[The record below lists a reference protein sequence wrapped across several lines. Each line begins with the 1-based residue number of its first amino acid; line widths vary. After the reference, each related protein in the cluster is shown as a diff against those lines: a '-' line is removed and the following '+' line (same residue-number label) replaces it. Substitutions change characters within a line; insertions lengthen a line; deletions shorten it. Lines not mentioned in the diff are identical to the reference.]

1 MLFIFLFFY
10 MCEDKLRLF
19 CGLFFS
25 GDEDIIISSGFSY
38 DGKTVNVYTTVTCNG
53 KLYDDDYYYPA
64 EKIENP
70 AMEKKIFDSA
80 VTKSFCHAAMKIKK
94 INLPWG
100 VMSGIRPAKNVREFL
115 ESGIKKDELMPMLSK
130 LYEVE
135 PEKAQLAM
143 TVAEN
148 EKEILKK
155 AKPDSVSIYV
165 GIPFC
170 PTRCL
175 YCSFV
180 STDVRVSG
188 KYMDEYLKLLLVEI
202 DKTAEIIKC
211 AGKRVQ
217 NIYIG
222 GGTPTTLSA
231 EQLFLLL
238 DKLKSLIPPEGLD
251 EFTLEAGRP
260 DTITAEKLISAKKG
274 GVTRISINPQTMN
287 GKTLVRVGRAH
298 TPQMAVD
305 SFRMARDAGFDN
317 INMDLIAGL
326 PGENLEDFIYT
337 VDKVSELDPENI
349 TVHSMCIKKS
359 ADFRFSGEEL
369 AAGRLM
375 NSMLSYAQN
384 KMKETGR
391 VPYYMYRQKNI
402 SGNLE
407 NVGYSKPGYMSF
419 YNINIMEETQTIIA
433 VGCGGSTKVVKDG
446 RISRIFNFKDPK
458 TYIDRFDEILGKKD
472 EVLELMGRKE
482 ETVCHKVLQIK

>member
-1 MLFIFLFFY
+1 MILIFQNGY
-10 MCEDKLRLF
+10 ECEDKLRLF
-19 CGLFFS
+19 AGLFFS
-25 GDEDIIISSGFSY
+25 EYEDVTISSGLDF
-38 DGKTVNVYTTVTCNG
+38 DGKCINVYTSITYNAKV
-53 KLYDDDYYYPA
+53 YDEDYYFDTSGITHH
-64 EKIENP
+64 KL
-70 AMEKKIFDSA
+70 MKKAFDAA

-115 ESGIKKDELMPMLSK
+115 QSGIKEDELMNLLST
-130 LYEVE
+130 LYEVA

-155 AKPDSVSIYV
+155 AKPNSVSIYV

-180 STDVRVSG
+180 STDVRISG
-188 KYMDEYLKLLLVEI
+188 RYIDKYLELLVKEI
-202 DKTAEIIKC
+202 DKTAEVLKKT
-211 AGKRVQ
+211 GLTVQ
-217 NIYIG
+217 TIYIG

-231 EQLFLLL
+231 PQLKILL
-238 DKLKSLIPPEGLD
+238 DKLATLVSDEGLD

-260 DTITAEKLISAKKG
+260 DTITKDKLVCAKEG

-287 GKTLVRVGRAH
+287 DKTLQRVGRAH
-298 TPQMAVD
+298 SAKMAED
-305 SFRMARDAGFDN
+305 AFYMARDAGFDN

-326 PGENLEDFIYT
+326 PGEDLNDFCYSL
-337 VDKVSELDPENI
+337 DKVVKLEPENI

-369 AAGRLM
+369 AAANLM
-375 NSMLSYAQN
+375 NDMLSYTQ
-384 KMKETGR
+384 KTMEMSGR
-391 VPYYMYRQKNI
+391 IPYYMYRQKNI

-407 NVGYSKPGYMSF
+407 NVGYAKPEFMSF

-433 VGCGGSTKVVKDG
+433 VGCGGSTKIVNNG
-446 RISRIFNFKDPK
+446 TITRIFNFKDPK
-458 TYIDRFDEILGKKD
+458 TYIDRFDEILSKKD
-472 EVLELMGRKE
+472 EIVNILERNDN
-482 ETVCHKVLQIK
+482 

>member
-1 MLFIFLFFY
+1 MWYMILIFQSGY
-10 MCEDKLRLF
+10 KCEDKLRLF
-19 CGLFFS
+19 SGLFFS
-25 GDEDIIISSGFSY
+25 DDEDVIISSGFEKSE
-38 DGKTVNVYTTVTCNG
+38 KSVNVYTTITYNG
-53 KLYDDDYYYPA
+53 RVYDDDYHYSA
-64 EKIENP
+64 EGIKS
-70 AMEKKIFDSA
+70 EKMLKKVYDSA

-115 ESGIKKDELMPMLSK
+115 ESGVKKEELLPLLYN
-130 LYEVE
+130 LYEVA
-135 PEKAQLAM
+135 PEKARLAM

-148 EKEILKK
+148 EAEILKK

-180 STDVRVSG
+180 STDIRTSG
-188 KYMDEYLKLLLVEI
+188 KYMDEYLRLLLLEI
-202 DKTAEIIKC
+202 DKTAEIIKKS
-211 AGKRVQ
+211 GKRVQ

-231 EQLFLLL
+231 DQLSVLFE
-238 DKLKSLIPPEGLD
+238 KLSILIPPEGLD

-260 DTITAEKLISAKKG
+260 DTITEEKLMSAKKG

-287 GKTLVRVGRAH
+287 EKTLKRVGRAH
-298 TPQMAVD
+298 TPEMAEACVK
-305 SFRMARDAGFDN
+305 MARDAGFDN

-326 PGENLEDFIYT
+326 PGENLEDFLYT

-349 TVHSMCIKKS
+349 TIHSMCIKKS

-369 AAGRLM
+369 AAGKLM

-384 KMKETGR
+384 KMAETGR

-446 RISRIFNFKDPK
+446 KISRIFNFKDPK
-458 TYIDRFDEILGKKD
+458 TYIDRFDEILLKKD
-472 EVLELMGRKE
+472 EVLELM
-482 ETVCHKVLQIK
+482 

>member
-1 MLFIFLFFY
+1 MILIFQSGY
-10 MCEDKLRLF
+10 KCEDKLRLF

-25 GDEDIIISSGFSY
+25 ENEDVIISSGFAN
-38 DGKTVNVYTTVTCNG
+38 DGKIINVYTTITYFG
-53 KLYDDDYYYPA
+53 KVYDDDYYYSIDDIKT
-64 EKIENP
+64 EK
-70 AMEKKIFDSA
+70 MLKKAFDSA

-115 ESGIKKDELMPMLSK
+115 ESGVKKEELMPLLYK

-135 PEKAQLAM
+135 PEKARLAM

-155 AKPDSVSIYV
+155 AKSDSVSVYV

-180 STDVRVSG
+180 STDIRVSG
-188 KYMDEYLKLLLVEI
+188 KYIEEYLNLLLLEI
-202 DKTAEIIKC
+202 DKTAEILKKS
-211 AGKRVQ
+211 GKRVQ

-231 EQLFLLL
+231 KQLTLLL
-238 DKLKSLIPPEGLD
+238 KRLETLIPPEGLD

-260 DTITAEKLISAKKG
+260 DTITKEKLISAKEG

-287 GKTLVRVGRAH
+287 GKTLERVGRAH
-298 TPQMAVD
+298 TPEMAET
-305 SFRMARDAGFDN
+305 SFKLAREVGFDN

-326 PGENLEDFIYT
+326 PGETLEDFIYT
-337 VDKVSELDPENI
+337 VDKVSELGPENI

-369 AAGRLM
+369 AAGQLM

-384 KMKETGR
+384 KMSETGR

-407 NVGYSKPGYMSF
+407 NVGYSKPGFMSF

-446 RISRIFNFKDPK
+446 KITRIFNFKDPK
-458 TYIDRFDEILGKKD
+458 TYIDRFDEILLKKD
-472 EVLELMGRKE
+472 EVPGLM
-482 ETVCHKVLQIK
+482 

>member
-1 MLFIFLFFY
+1 MILIFQSGY
-10 MCEDKLRLF
+10 KCEDKLRLF

-25 GDEDIIISSGFSY
+25 EDEDVIISSGFEKDEKS
-38 DGKTVNVYTTVTCNG
+38 VNVYTTVTYRG
-53 KLYDDDYYYPA
+53 KVYDDDYHYSTQGIA
-64 EKIENP
+64 SEK
-70 AMEKKIFDSA
+70 MLKKAYDSA

-115 ESGIKKDELMPMLSK
+115 ESGVKTEELVPLLSH

-135 PEKAQLAM
+135 PEKAQLAI

-148 EKEILKK
+148 EREILKK
-155 AKPDSVSIYV
+155 ANPDSVSIYV

-180 STDVRVSG
+180 STDIRVSG
-188 KYMDEYLKLLLVEI
+188 KYMDEYLRLLLLEI
-202 DKTAEIIKC
+202 DKTSDIIKK
-211 AGKRVQ
+211 AGKSVQ

-231 EQLFLLL
+231 EQISMLFERLK
-238 DKLKSLIPPEGLD
+238 KLMPQRGLD

-260 DTITAEKLISAKKG
+260 DTITAEKLIAAKKG

-287 GKTLVRVGRAH
+287 EKTLKRVGRAH
-298 TPQMAVD
+298 TPEMVVNCVK
-305 SFRMARDAGFDN
+305 MARDAGFDN

-326 PGENLEDFIYT
+326 PGETLDDFIYT

-369 AAGRLM
+369 AAGKLM

-384 KMKETGR
+384 KMQETGR

-407 NVGYSKPGYMSF
+407 NVGYSKPGFMSF

-433 VGCGGSTKVVKDG
+433 VGCGGSTKIVKDG
-446 RISRIFNFKDPK
+446 KISRIFNFKDPK
-458 TYIDRFDEILGKKD
+458 TYIDRFDEILAKKD
-472 EVLELMGRKE
+472 EVLEL
-482 ETVCHKVLQIK
+482 I

>member
-1 MLFIFLFFY
+1 MILIFQNGY
-10 MCEDKLRLF
+10 ECEDKLRLF
-19 CGLFFS
+19 CGMFFS
-25 GDEDIIISSGFSY
+25 QEEDVEISSGFTFQN
-38 DGKTVNVYTTVTCNG
+38 GIINVYTSICYNAT
-53 KLYDDDYYYPA
+53 LYDEDYYYDTKNINDP
-64 EKIENP
+64 KLL
-70 AMEKKIFDSA
+70 KKAFDAA

-100 VMSGIRPAKNVREFL
+100 VMSGIRPAKNVRELL
-115 ESGIKKDELMPMLSK
+115 ESGIKKEDILPLLSS
-130 LYEVE
+130 LYEVA

-148 EKEILKK
+148 EREILSL
-155 AKPDSVSIYV
+155 AKPNSVSIYI

-180 STDVRVSG
+180 SADIRTSG
-188 KYMDEYLKLLLVEI
+188 KYMDEYLALLLEEI
-202 DKTAEIIKC
+202 RKTAEVLK
-211 AGKRVQ
+211 KTHKTVQ

-231 EQLFLLL
+231 QQLKLLL
-238 DKLKSLIPPEGLD
+238 DALNCLIPPCGLD

-260 DTITAEKLISAKKG
+260 DTITEEKLLCAKQG
-274 GVTRISINPQTMN
+274 GITRISINPQTMN
-287 GKTLVRVGRAH
+287 DKTLKRVGRNH
-298 TPQMAVD
+298 TAQMAEDV
-305 SFRMARDAGFDN
+305 FRLARKVGFDN

-326 PGENLEDFIYT
+326 PGENLEDFCYSI
-337 VDKVSELDPENI
+337 DKILELDPENI

-369 AAGRLM
+369 AAGSLM
-375 NSMLSYAQN
+375 NNMLSYAQ
-384 KMKETGR
+384 KAMASSQR

-419 YNINIMEETQTIIA
+419 YNINIMEEIQTIIA
-433 VGCGGSTKVVKDG
+433 AGCGGSTKIVTDG
-446 RISRIFNFKDPK
+446 NISRIFNFKDPK
-458 TYIDRFDEILGKKD
+458 TYIDRFDEIIAKKD
-472 EVLELMGRKE
+472 EIVRIFERNDK
-482 ETVCHKVLQIK
+482 

>member
-1 MLFIFLFFY
+1 MILIFQNGY
-10 MCEDKLRLF
+10 ACEDKLRLF
-19 CGLFFS
+19 AGLFFS
-25 GDEDIIISSGFSY
+25 DDEEVLISSGFDF
-38 DGKTVNVYTTVTCNG
+38 DGKTINVYTTITFNG
-53 KLYDDDYYYPA
+53 KVYDEDYYFDTRDITD
-64 EKIENP
+64 EKLL
-70 AMEKKIFDSA
+70 KKAFDAA

-115 ESGIKKDELMPMLSK
+115 ESGIKKEELMPLLSS
-130 LYEVE
+130 LYEVA

-180 STDVRVSG
+180 STDVRISG
-188 KYMDEYLKLLLVEI
+188 KYMDRYLELLLEEI
-202 DKTAEIIKC
+202 DKTAEVLKKT
-211 AGKRVQ
+211 GLTVQ
-217 NIYIG
+217 TIYIG

-231 EQLFLLL
+231 PQLRILL
-238 DKLKSLIPPEGLD
+238 DRLTTLVSHRGLD

-260 DTITAEKLISAKKG
+260 DTITEEKLICAKEG

-287 GKTLVRVGRAH
+287 DKTLRRVGRAH
-298 TPQMAVD
+298 SAKMAED
-305 SFRMARDAGFDN
+305 AFYMARNAGFDN

-326 PGENLEDFIYT
+326 PGEDLADFCYSI
-337 VDKVSELDPENI
+337 DKVAKLDPENI

-369 AAGRLM
+369 AAGNLM
-375 NSMLSYAQN
+375 NSMLSYTQKTMA
-384 KMKETGR
+384 ETGR
-391 VPYYMYRQKNI
+391 IPYYMYRQKNI

-407 NVGYSKPGYMSF
+407 NVGYSKPGFMSF

-433 VGCGGSTKVVKDG
+433 VGCGGSTKIVKDG
-446 RISRIFNFKDPK
+446 KITRIFNFKDPK
-458 TYIDRFDEILGKKD
+458 TYIDRFDEILAKKD
-472 EVLELMGRKE
+472 EIVNIFERNDN
-482 ETVCHKVLQIK
+482 

>member
-1 MLFIFLFFY
+1 MILIFQSGY
-10 MCEDKLRLF
+10 KCEDKLRLF

-25 GDEDIIISSGFSY
+25 ENEDVIISSGFAN
-38 DGKTVNVYTTVTCNG
+38 DGKIINVYTTITYFG
-53 KLYDDDYYYPA
+53 KVYDDDYYYSIDDIKT
-64 EKIENP
+64 EK
-70 AMEKKIFDSA
+70 MLKKAFDSA

-115 ESGIKKDELMPMLSK
+115 ESGVKKEELMPLLYK

-135 PEKAQLAM
+135 PEKARLAM

-155 AKPDSVSIYV
+155 AKSDSVSVYV

-180 STDVRVSG
+180 STDIRVSG
-188 KYMDEYLKLLLVEI
+188 KYIEEYLNLLLLEI
-202 DKTAEIIKC
+202 DKTAEILKKS
-211 AGKRVQ
+211 GKRVQ

-231 EQLFLLL
+231 KQLTLLL
-238 DKLKSLIPPEGLD
+238 KRLETLIPPEGLD

-260 DTITAEKLISAKKG
+260 DTITKEKLISAKEG

-287 GKTLVRVGRAH
+287 GKTLERVGRAH
-298 TPQMAVD
+298 TPEMAET
-305 SFRMARDAGFDN
+305 SFKLAREVGFDN

-326 PGENLEDFIYT
+326 PGETLEDFIYT
-337 VDKVSELDPENI
+337 VDKVSELGPENI

-369 AAGRLM
+369 AAGQLM

-384 KMKETGR
+384 KMSETGR

-407 NVGYSKPGYMSF
+407 NVGYSKPGFMSF

-446 RISRIFNFKDPK
+446 KITRIFNFKDPK
-458 TYIDRFDEILGKKD
+458 TYIDRFDEILLKKD
-472 EVLELMGRKE
+472 EVLGLM
-482 ETVCHKVLQIK
+482 

>member
-1 MLFIFLFFY
+1 MVLIFQSGY
-10 MCEDKLRLF
+10 KCEDKLRLF
-19 CGLFFS
+19 AGLFFS
-25 GDEDIIISSGFSY
+25 DDEDVIISSGFEKS
-38 DGKTVNVYTTVTCNG
+38 DDSINVYTTVTYYG
-53 KLYDDDYYYPA
+53 KVYDDDYHYPTSDIHS
-64 EKIENP
+64 EK
-70 AMEKKIFDSA
+70 MLKKAYDSA

-115 ESGIKKDELMPMLSK
+115 ESGLKKEELLPLLYK

-135 PEKAQLAM
+135 PEKARLAM

-148 EKEILKK
+148 EAEILKK

-180 STDVRVSG
+180 STDIRVSG
-188 KYMDEYLKLLLVEI
+188 KYMDEYLRLLLLEI
-202 DKTAEIIKC
+202 EKTAEVIKK
-211 AGKRVQ
+211 AGKCVQ

-231 EQLFLLL
+231 EQLSTLLE
-238 DKLKSLIPPEGLD
+238 KLNILIPDGGLD

-260 DTITAEKLISAKKG
+260 DTITPEKLIAAKKG

-287 GKTLVRVGRAH
+287 RKTLERVGRAH
-298 TPQMAVD
+298 TPEMAEA
-305 SFRMARDAGFDN
+305 SMKMAREAGFDN

-326 PGENLEDFIYT
+326 PGETLEDFIHT
-337 VDKVSELDPENI
+337 VDRVSELDPENI
-349 TVHSMCIKKS
+349 TVHSMCIKRS

-369 AAGRLM
+369 AAGQLM

-384 KMKETGR
+384 KMSETGR
-391 VPYYMYRQKNI
+391 IPYYMYRQKNI

-407 NVGYSKPGYMSF
+407 NVGYSKPGFMSF

-433 VGCGGSTKVVKDG
+433 IGCGGSTKVVKGD

-458 TYIDRFDEILGKKD
+458 TYIDRFDEILKKKD
-472 EVLELMGRKE
+472 EVLEL
-482 ETVCHKVLQIK
+482 I